1 MLVAPTNKVGMATP
15 LQDIFKLN
23 VAGVL
28 ARQENLPEPAPIAP
42 FYQVVDGSSMLMSD
56 HVLKALSLFRHIVE
70 IQAPEDASKRSIVKM
85 LEEKDEASMTALQKK
100 VQGKWSQ
107 RGMTN
112 EKAAETASII
122 IANTEL
128 LPRRTVAA

>member
-1 MLVAPTNKVGMATP
+1 MATP

-56 HVLKALSLFRHIVE
+56 HVLKALSIFRHIVE

-85 LEEKDEASMTALQKK
+85 LEEKDQASMTALQKK
-100 VQGKWSQ
+100 VQGK
-107 RGMTN
+107 
-112 EKAAETASII
+112 
-122 IANTEL
+122 
-128 LPRRTVAA
+128 